1 MHDIE
6 PWWGWRDEYTAEN
19 DPKSPF
25 YGREYNEFLFTNK
38 IYNYYIH
45 PQWDFFGSETLYA
58 KILYSDYIRHYAL
71 IELVGEWNDCI
82 GNDIMFLKRDVVDR
96 LIKKRINKFVLLC
109 DNVLNYHGDD
119 DCYYEEWYD
128 DVKDDG
134 GWICVI
140 NSYDHVLKEMEKY
153 RLYYYMSMG
162 QQYNEMTWRAQKP
175 DFIVQA
181 IEELMH
187 QKQKSIL

>member
-82 GNDIMFLKRDVVDR
+82 GNDIMFLKRDVVDH

>member
-45 PQWDFFGSETLYA
+45 PQWDDFGSETLYA

-82 GNDIMFLKRDVVDR
+82 GNDIMFLKRDIIDR
-96 LIKKRINKFVLLC
+96 FIKQDIKNYILLC
-109 DNVLNYHGDD
+109 DNVLNFHGSD
-119 DCYYEEWYD
+119 DCYYEEWKED
-128 DVKDDG
+128 IEEGQIFFV
-134 GWICVI
+134 
-140 NSYDHVLKEMEKY
+140 NTHDHVYEEM
-153 RLYYYMSMG
+153 RSMG
-162 QQYNEMTWRAQKP
+162 IHRYVNFQKNNNQINWRKMDPNALFELLYQKT
-175 DFIVQA
+175 
-181 IEELMH
+181 
-187 QKQKSIL
+187 K

>member
-1 MHDIE
+1 M
-6 PWWGWRDEYTAEN
+6 
-19 DPKSPF
+19 
-25 YGREYNEFLFTNK
+25 
-38 IYNYYIH
+38 
-45 PQWDFFGSETLYA
+45 
-58 KILYSDYIRHYAL
+58 

-82 GNDIMFLKRDVVDR
+82 GNDIMFLKRDVVDH

>member
-1 MHDIE
+1 MKEQSNTTTSDQGIIQI
-6 PWWGWRDEYTAEN
+6 RN
-19 DPKSPF
+19 LKKS
-25 YGREYNEFLFTNK
+25 
-38 IYNYYIH
+38 
-45 PQWDFFGSETLYA
+45 FGDKAVL
-58 KILYSDYIRHYAL
+58 
-71 IELVGEWNDCI
+71 
-82 GNDIMFLKRDVVDR
+82 NDINLTLKKGENLVTIARR
-96 LIKKRINKFVLLC
+96 LRLSEYMILERNSNIK
-109 DNVLNYHGDD
+109 
-119 DCYYEEWYD
+119 WYD

-153 RLYYYMSMG
+153 RLYYYMKMG

>member
-71 IELVGEWNDCI
+71 IEFVGEWNDCI
-82 GNDIMFLKRDVVDR
+82 GNDIMFLKRDVVDH